1 MNALVRT
8 RPEQPGYVFKTDH
21 YRKRAA
27 AASDLCNAIADC
39 DPADACEIMGAALAD
54 LSAGMPMAP
63 LFGHMDQATFWAS
76 LASRPERK
84 AYALATFL
92 TLTPKEQAGFL
103 AYVQRSG
110 AA

>member
-27 AASDLCNAIADC
+27 AASDLCKAIADC
-39 DPADACEIMGAALAD
+39 DPADACEIMAAALAD

-76 LASRPERK
+76 MATRPERK
-84 AYALATFL
+84 AYALAAFL

>member
-27 AASDLCNAIADC
+27 AASDLCKAIADC
-39 DPADACEIMGAALAD
+39 DPADACEIMAAALAD

-63 LFGHMDQATFWAS
+63 LFGYMDQATFWAS
-76 LASRPERK
+76 LAPRPERK

>member
-27 AASDLCNAIADC
+27 AATALCHAIAEC
-39 DPADACEIMGAALAD
+39 DPADACEIMAAALAD

-63 LFGHMDQATFWAS
+63 LFGYMDQATFWAS

-84 AYALATFL
+84 AYCLASFL
-92 TLTPKEQAGFL
+92 SLPQADQRAFL
-103 AYVQRSG
+103 AYVQGEGR
-110 AA
+110 A

>member
-21 YRKRAA
+21 YRERAA
-27 AASDLCNAIADC
+27 AATALCHAIAEC
-39 DPADACEIMGAALAD
+39 DPADACEIMAAALAD

-76 LASRPERK
+76 MATRPERK
-84 AYALATFL
+84 AYALAAFL
-92 TLTPKEQAGFL
+92 SLSASDRAGFL
-103 AYVQRSG
+103 AYVQGGG